1 MRLFLHLIRTLFR
14 VFLDALS
21 FIHLCLQP
29 TAAVAAENLFLRKQL
44 GLYVERKVKPRRAT
58 DAIRFTLARVSRFFD
73 WRNALTIVKP
83 DTLIRWHRKG
93 FRLFWK
99 WKSKPRG
106 RPQVPA
112 QLRKLIDEMATQ
124 NPTWGEER
132 IADELLLKIGIRI
145 SPRTVRRYMPE
156 APLRPADPKQRWMT
170 FVRNHAKA
178 LIASDFFV
186 VVTATFQLM
195 YVFVIIEV
203 ATRRVLHFNVTRH
216 PTADW
221 TLQQFRECIV
231 GDEGYRFAIH
241 DRDRIYSHDLD
252 AALQTLGLT
261 VLKTPRKAPKAN
273 AVCERWIGSARRE
286 CLDFIIPISEAHIR
300 QTLKCWVAHYN
311 QGRPHSSLGPGIPD
325 PSSPRAELQAERH
338 SIPNDCR
345 VVATSILGSLHHEYR
360 LERMAA

>member
-132 IADELLLKIGIRI
+132 IADELLL
-145 SPRTVRRYMPE
+145 
-156 APLRPADPKQRWMT
+156 
-170 FVRNHAKA
+170 
-178 LIASDFFV
+178 
-186 VVTATFQLM
+186 
-195 YVFVIIEV
+195 
-203 ATRRVLHFNVTRH
+203 
-216 PTADW
+216 
-221 TLQQFRECIV
+221 
-231 GDEGYRFAIH
+231 
-241 DRDRIYSHDLD
+241 
-252 AALQTLGLT
+252 
-261 VLKTPRKAPKAN
+261 
-273 AVCERWIGSARRE
+273 
-286 CLDFIIPISEAHIR
+286 
-300 QTLKCWVAHYN
+300 
-311 QGRPHSSLGPGIPD
+311 
-325 PSSPRAELQAERH
+325 
-338 SIPNDCR
+338 
-345 VVATSILGSLHHEYR
+345 
-360 LERMAA
+360 